1 MSSDP
6 PIAEAP
12 YFEAANWFVRVQQ
25 RSLSR
30 SEWASFGN
38 WFNFSKWNRLAF
50 EQIAR
55 VWHDAPDSVGPRQAA
70 QRDAPA
76 RFAWHHA
83 DAWRDAVLPMAMNWY
98 LPCNDDSPG
107 GERQFLPIRAAAAPA
122 GLL

>member
-1 MSSDP
+1 MSSHP

-12 YFEAANWFVRVQQ
+12 YLEAANWFVRVQQ
-25 RSLSR
+25 QSLSE

-50 EQIAR
+50 EQVAK
-55 VWHDAPDSVGPRQAA
+55 VWRDTPGNVAPSRSV
-70 QRDAPA
+70 QRPAPA

-83 DAWRDAVLPMAMNWY
+83 DAWRDAVLPLAMNWY
-98 LPCNDDSPG
+98 LPCDGDPG
-107 GERQFLPIRAAAAPA
+107 GSEPQYQRIRAAAAPI